1 MNPPEPAVPSRYPRT
16 PHCSENGIDSSY
28 TNDRSEAI
36 FQIAK
41 WGKHQNFAMFFVVCT
56 GSPEYEISEDLIRLP
71 CVADRVFGKP
81 VIDLNELEDTINK
94 LLANESK

>member
-1 MNPPEPAVPSRYPRT
+1 
-16 PHCSENGIDSSY
+16 
-28 TNDRSEAI
+28 
-36 FQIAK
+36 
-41 WGKHQNFAMFFVVCT
+41 MFFVVCT
-56 GSPEYEISEDLIRLP
+56 GYPEYEISEDLIRLP